1 MLVQQ
6 WKKKKKEQKRKSIYD
21 RLNALLGHLAA
32 IRVAISANEEGE
44 KHRVIQPRIFT
55 LFCSTVHLLT

>member
-1 MLVQQ
+1 MEKEEKR
-6 WKKKKKEQKRKSIYD
+6 KKKIHIRSVKRTSWSSCSSI
-21 RLNALLGHLAA
+21 

-55 LFCSTVHLLT
+55 LFCLTVHLLT

>member
-1 MLVQQ
+1 M
-6 WKKKKKEQKRKSIYD
+6 YD
-21 RLNALLGHLAA
+21 RLNALLGHLAQISI

>member
-1 MLVQQ
+1 MEKEEKRT
-6 WKKKKKEQKRKSIYD
+6 KKKIHIRSVKRTSWSSCSSI
-21 RLNALLGHLAA
+21 